1 MRDASR
7 VRELPLP
14 AHFDPGRVGEVWRVP
29 YEERAREARVWADR
43 HALGPAAERDRQR
56 LRDRLP
62 PESSARFYAR
72 PGTVY
77 RGVCGISASQVG
89 IAWAAAADEDPLVQ
103 ELVNC
108 YAAAFGE
115 ERRTAKT

>member
-1 MRDASR
+1 MLVACVSIHYLPTSTPVAS
-7 VRELPLP
+7 
-14 AHFDPGRVGEVWRVP
+14 GRFGGCRT
-29 YEERAREARVWADR
+29 RSARGR
-43 HALGPAAERDRQR
+43 HASGPIGTRSVRR
-56 LRDRLP
+56 LSAIANGYGIAFP

-103 ELVNC
+103 EFVNC

-115 ERRTAKT
+115 ERCTAKT